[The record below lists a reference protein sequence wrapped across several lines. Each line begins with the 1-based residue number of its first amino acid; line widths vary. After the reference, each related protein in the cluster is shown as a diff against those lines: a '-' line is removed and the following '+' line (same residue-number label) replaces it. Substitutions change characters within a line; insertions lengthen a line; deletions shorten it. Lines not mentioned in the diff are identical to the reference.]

1 MKNINKIFTV
11 SFLFLAGLAMSSCVQ
26 DDDFSTPE
34 VNYEEPNVT
43 VNTTIS
49 SVKAMFGGFNAVKIE
64 AGEDSDQ
71 ALYLEAYVVSSDVSG
86 NFYKSIVI
94 QDSAENPTAGIS
106 ISTEATDTYL
116 TYDIGRKIYF
126 RVDGLYVGEY
136 AGLPTIGTDEGAD
149 VGRIGEEDFY
159 DRILRSTENTEIV
172 PNVISIADISPQHLN
187 TLVQFENVQF
197 PDGLT
202 GLSFGNVDDT
212 FSVNRDIENCDGQT
226 ATLRISGFS
235 DFKNLVLP
243 EGNGSLTAVLSVFN
257 TTYQLT
263 LRNENDVNF
272 DGTRCGDEDGG
283 GDGPVDTAGTIT
295 IPYTQDF
302 QGETAGVGVA
312 LDIENWVNVNI
323 NGGERVF
330 DIRDFDGNKYTQTSA
345 FNSEENPYQVWLVTP
360 GVDMT
365 TSTSAT
371 LSFET
376 KDGYYNGE
384 ALKTYASTDFTGD
397 PTTATWVELTG
408 INYSS
413 GNTDGY
419 GDNFLPSGDVDLT
432 AYAGQVVYIGFEY
445 SGASNGITTTYQ
457 IDNLSITGN

>member
-11 SFLFLAGLAMSSCVQ
+11 SFLFLAGLVVTSCVQ

-34 VNYEEPNVT
+34 VTYEEPNVT
-43 VNTTIS
+43 VNSSIE
-49 SVKAMFGGFNAVKIE
+49 SVKAMYGGFNAVKIE
-64 AGEDSDQ
+64 AGDESEE
-71 ALYLEAYVVSSDVSG
+71 ALYVEAYVISSDESG

-149 VGRIGEEDFY
+149 VGRIGVDEFY
-159 DRILRSTENTEIV
+159 DRVLRSNDKVEMV
-172 PNVISIADISPQHLN
+172 PTVISIADISPQYLN
-187 TLVQFENVQF
+187 TLVQFEDVQF
-197 PDGLT
+197 PEGLL
-202 GLSFGNVDDT
+202 GQSFGNVDDT
-212 FSVNRDIENCDGQT
+212 FSVNRDVENCDGQT
-226 ATLRISGFS
+226 TTMRTSGFS
-235 DFKNLVLP
+235 NFKNMLLP

-257 TTYQLT
+257 TTYQLS
-263 LRNENDVNF
+263 LRDESDVTF
-272 DGTRCGDEDGG
+272 EGERCGEDGG
-283 GDGPVDTAGTIT
+283 GDGPVDTTGTVT
-295 IPYTQDF
+295 LPYTQDF
-302 QGETAGVGVA
+302 QGETAGVGVP
-312 LDIENWVNVNI
+312 LNIENWVNVNI

-345 FNSEENPYQVWLVTP
+345 FSSDENPYEVWLVTP

-371 LSFET
+371 LSFGT

-384 ALKTYASTDFTGD
+384 ALKTYASTDFEGD
-397 PTTATWVELTG
+397 PETATWVELTG
-408 INYSS
+408 INYST
-413 GNTDGY
+413 GNTEGY
-419 GDNFLPSGDVDLT
+419 ADNFLPSGDIDLS
-432 AYAGQVVYIGFEY
+432 AYAGEVVYIGFEY
-445 SGASNGITTTYQ
+445 VGASSGITTTYQ
-457 IDNLSITGN
+457 IDNLSITED